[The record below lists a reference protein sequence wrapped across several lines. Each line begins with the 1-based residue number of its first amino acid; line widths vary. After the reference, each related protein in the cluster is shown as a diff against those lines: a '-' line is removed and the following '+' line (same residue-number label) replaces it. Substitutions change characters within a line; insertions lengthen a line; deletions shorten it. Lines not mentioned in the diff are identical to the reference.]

1 MIKEYHL
8 ERTVKATDRTKTPE
22 EIAKEEAER
31 LHELETRRIARMNGD
46 FDDDDLSDISED
58 EGTRK
63 KSKKKQN
70 KNKKKKTGPHN
81 PDELDSE
88 DEIDNDELEVRF
100 TPDGLVYV
108 DKNGKVVKKA
118 GEVENDDTSEESV
131 ASGIDDSSNDDS
143 SESEESEFESI
154 GGTDDEASAG
164 DAEFE
169 SENDEDDMQLSKKL
183 SVGTKVLA
191 NYRAEEQF
199 DGKETWY
206 PGKVANVQTD
216 DNGNFLYD
224 IEYDDGDTEDG
235 VKRKNIKV
243 QKKSK
248 DEIDEEQKKK
258 KHAMELKMKRQ
269 KAKEKARYVLQKR
282 YS

>member
-1 MIKEYHL
+1 
-8 ERTVKATDRTKTPE
+8 
-22 EIAKEEAER
+22 
-31 LHELETRRIARMNGD
+31 MNGD

-58 EGTRK
+58 EGPRK
-63 KSKKKQN
+63 KSKKK
-70 KNKKKKTGPHN
+70 KNEDKKKKTGPHN

-88 DEIDNDELEVRF
+88 DEIDKDELEVRF

-118 GEVENDDTSEESV
+118 GEAETDVTSEESV
-131 ASGIDDSSNDDS
+131 ASGSDDSSDDDS
-143 SESEESEFESI
+143 SESEESELESI

-164 DAEFE
+164 DADFE
-169 SENDEDDMQLSKKL
+169 SENDEDEMQLSKKL
-183 SVGTKVLA
+183 SVGSKVMA

-206 PGKVANVQTD
+206 PGKISSVQTD
-216 DNGNFLYD
+216 DGGNYLYD
-224 IEYDDGDTEDG
+224 IEYDDGDTEEG

-248 DEIDEEQKKK
+248 DEIDEEHKKK
-258 KHAMELKMKRQ
+258 KDAMELKMKRQ
-269 KAKEKARYVLQKR
+269 KAKEKARYVLKNNVSR
-282 YS
+282 FF